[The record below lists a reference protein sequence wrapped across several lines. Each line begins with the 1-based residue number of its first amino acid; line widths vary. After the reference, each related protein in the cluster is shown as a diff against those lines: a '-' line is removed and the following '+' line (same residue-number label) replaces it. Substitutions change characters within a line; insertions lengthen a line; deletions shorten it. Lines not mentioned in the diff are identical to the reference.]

1 MWWVKLEMLPAGSG
15 AGTLGPQMV
24 ALFGNVMGCLGGGR
38 RLAGGSRAP
47 GAEGEIRAV
56 VT

>member
-24 ALFGNVMGCLGGGR
+24 ALFGNIMGCLGGGR

-47 GAEGEIRAV
+47 GAEGEIRTS